1 MKTVLNHVGF
11 ADLPMVCIL
20 AMLEWNCMPQVDR
33 PYKAM

>member
-20 AMLEWNCMPQVDR
+20 AMLEWN
-33 PYKAM
+33 ASGS